1 MVNRL
6 PAVQKTQ
13 VQSLGR
19 EDPLE
24 KGMDIHSSTLAWRIP
39 WAEEP
44 GGLQSMELRQS
55 ITRQVNKKSRVPEEE
70 KGSGALK
77 EEIRV
82 SILKEEKRTNIFS
95 IFLNFSHIKLF
106 FL

>member
-1 MVNRL
+1 M
-6 PAVQKTQ
+6 
-13 VQSLGR
+13 
-19 EDPLE
+19 
-24 KGMDIHSSTLAWRIP
+24 
-39 WAEEP
+39 
-44 GGLQSMELRQS
+44 
-55 ITRQVNKKSRVPEEE
+55 
-70 KGSGALK
+70 